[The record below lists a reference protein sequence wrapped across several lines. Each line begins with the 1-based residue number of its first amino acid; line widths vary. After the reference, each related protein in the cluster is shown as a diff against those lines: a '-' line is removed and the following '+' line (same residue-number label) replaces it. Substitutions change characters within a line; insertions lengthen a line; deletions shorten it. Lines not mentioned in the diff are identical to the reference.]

1 MGDISKST
9 QKSTSRVL
17 AALDYSMPSS
27 SSSSHTTIQTSQIL
41 GKRKSESDTFPVSPV
56 MRARTLP
63 DIDSMI
69 HGPHSSLN
77 RPVHATGASSQGASS
92 RAGKSKPRT
101 KNNIQSKLIT
111 SGFSLRYD
119 SETPASR
126 IDQGGPDQEQRLA
139 EFVYNSIE
147 NLGDRR
153 SVKDAIR
160 NLGLQSDKDLLPGLE
175 VRLLP
180 HQLIGVDWMVDQE
193 RKSPH
198 RGGILADE
206 MGLGKTV
213 QMIATMAANL
223 PRDTDAVKTTLVVVP
238 AALLQQASLFSWK
251 EEIETKSNDLF
262 TVHIHH
268 GRDKLSTLMDVRS
281 KDVIITTYQTLS
293 TELTIPKDIEEG
305 KELAYL
311 EDHGGVLGRMRWYR
325 VILDEA
331 QFIRNRGTHASR
343 SVALLRSTYRWM
355 LTGTPVTNTLYP
367 TSPSADI
374 YGLIRFG
381 RFRPWNDWESFK
393 QYIAKVQQEDAPL
406 AAMRAQEILKPL
418 LLRRTKQARLEGK
431 LILQLPPKNIELVT
445 LEFSADEQQLYD
457 DFEKKSHVQIN
468 RFIRK
473 GTLLKNATYILAM
486 ILRLRQLCCHPNL
499 ILARLLFF
507 DYIGELTHPTGKEF
521 ARAIRVMGP
530 AWVGDIKKRFMTR
543 ALESNLL
550 VFSDEEGADATC
562 PVCKDLYVNN
572 AGRVL
577 TCGHEICFGQWTLIM
592 PSLSCFDRGLVSLD
606 CMLMLSNSP
615 ITHNGEFGHGN
626 EKENIRAER
635 EYEAAAA
642 KGHRPC
648 AYSSFLRHAVLSLIR
663 AGPTCKKMNDLSP
676 TKVFKSIAFEPE
688 EDEVEEAN
696 RARKHARRL
705 VLEKPVRQGTVS
717 SEESS
722 DSDSEIE
729 LSVPSRFRGATP
741 EVDSSDDDM
750 PDFSQLFANGGK
762 LKKKDKKATGN
773 KRSRQQSDND
783 EVIDLTVSDVSDN
796 LDGSDIKL
804 GRRHAVR
811 SSKKHYDNG
820 KGKAPARDD
829 EEKPSSQSAE
839 KTNLEGP
846 GAPSDALIAMWR
858 KGDYDLEPSTKMLA
872 LISFLKS
879 WDESGDKTI
888 CYSQWTSMLD
898 LIETL
903 FSRYGIRSLRY
914 DGSMNRIS
922 RDNTLATFKR
932 PDGPKVILISTKCG
946 SVGLNLVVANRIIN
960 LDLSWN
966 YASES
971 QAYDRVHR
979 LGQEKDVFVKRL
991 VVKNT
996 IEERMLRL
1004 QEVKTDLA
1012 DAALGEGAG
1021 TKLQKMSVKEIKTLF
1036 GMKT

>member
-1 MGDISKST
+1 MGDMSKSAP
-9 QKSTSRVL
+9 KKTSRILDV
-17 AALDYSMPSS
+17 LDYSMLAS
-27 SSSSHTTIQTSQIL
+27 SSSSHTTTQTSQIL
-41 GKRKSESDTFPVSPV
+41 GKRKSDTFPVSPV
-56 MRARTLP
+56 RRVQTLP
-63 DIDSMI
+63 DIGSVI
-69 HGPHSSLN
+69 HGPHSPFN
-77 RPVHATGASSQGASS
+77 KPVHASASSGAGGS
-92 RAGKSKPRT
+92 KSRT
-101 KNNIQSKLIT
+101 KSEIQSKLIT

-119 SETPASR
+119 NETPVSR

-153 SVKDAIR
+153 SVKDAIQ

-180 HQLIGVDWMVDQE
+180 HQLIGVNWMVDQE
-193 RKSPH
+193 KKSPH

-223 PRDTDAVKTTLVVVP
+223 PKDTDAVKTTLVVVP
-238 AALLQQASLFSWK
+238 AALLQQWK

-293 TELTIPKDIEEG
+293 MELTIPKDIEEG
-305 KELAYL
+305 EELAYL

-325 VILDEA
+325 VVLDEA
-331 QFIRNRGTHASR
+331 QFIRNRGTNASR
-343 SVALLRSTYRWM
+343 SVTLLRSTYRWM
-355 LTGTPVTNTLYP
+355 LTGTPVTNTL
-367 TSPSADI
+367 ADI

-418 LLRRTKQARLEGK
+418 LLRRTKEARLEGK

-445 LEFSADEQQLYD
+445 LEFSADERQLYD
-457 DFEKKSHVQIN
+457 DFEKKSHIQIN
-468 RFIRK
+468 RFIKR
-473 GTLLKNATYILAM
+473 GTLLKNATAILAM

-499 ILARLLFF
+499 ILCHTEEHDDPSILMSDDKGR
-507 DYIGELTHPTGKEF
+507 EF

-530 AWVGDIKKRFMTR
+530 TWVSDIKKKFMTR

-550 VFSDEEGADATC
+550 AFSDEEGADATC
-562 PVCKDLYVNN
+562 PVCKDLYANN

-577 TCGHEICFGQWTLIM
+577 TCGHEICF
-592 PSLSCFDRGLVSLD
+592 D
-606 CMLMLSNSP
+606 CMLILSNSP
-615 ITHNGEFGHGN
+615 IAHNGEFGHGN
-626 EKENIRAER
+626 EKENLRAER
-635 EYEAAAA
+635 EHEAAAA

-648 AYSSFLRHAVLSLIR
+648 
-663 AGPTCKKMNDLSP
+663 PTCKKMNDLSQ
-676 TKVFKSIAFEPE
+676 TRVFKSIAFEPE

-696 RARKHARRL
+696 RARKRARRL
-705 VLEKPVRQGTVS
+705 APEKPGRQSTVS
-717 SEESS
+717 SEEAS

-729 LSVPSRFRGATP
+729 VSAPSRFRGATP
-741 EVDSSDDDM
+741 ELDSSDDDM

-762 LKKKDKKATGN
+762 LKKKGKKAAGN
-773 KRSRQQSDND
+773 KRSRQQSDDD
-783 EVIDLTVSDVSDN
+783 EVLDLTMGDVSGH
-796 LDGSDIKL
+796 LDGPDVEL
-804 GRRHAVR
+804 GRGYAVR
-811 SSKKHYDNG
+811 SSKKHNDNG
-820 KGKAPARDD
+820 KGKAPLKDN
-829 EEKPSSQSAE
+829 EEEPASQGAE
-839 KTNLEGP
+839 KANVEDSCV
-846 GAPSDALIAMWR
+846 PSRALIAMWR

-872 LISFLKS
+872 LIDFLKS
-879 WDESGDKTI
+879 WDTSGDKTI

-914 DGSMNRIS
+914 DGSMDRIS
-922 RDNTLATFKR
+922 RDNALVTFKR
-932 PDGPKVILISTKCG
+932 HDGPKVILISTKCG
-946 SVGLNLVVANRIIN
+946 SVGLNLVAANRIVN

-1012 DAALGEGAG
+1012 NAALGEGTG

>member
-1 MGDISKST
+1 MDDKSKST
-9 QKSTSRVL
+9 PKKTSRIL
-17 AALDYSMPSS
+17 AALDYSILTS
-27 SSSSHTTIQTSQIL
+27 SSSSHSTTQTPQIL
-41 GKRKSESDTFPVSPV
+41 GKRKSDTFPVSPV
-56 MRARTLP
+56 RRVQTFP
-63 DIDSMI
+63 DIGSTI
-69 HGPHSSLN
+69 YGPHSPFN
-77 RPVHATGASSQGASS
+77 RPVHATGTSLQGASS
-92 RAGKSKPRT
+92 GAGRSKART
-101 KNNIQSKLIT
+101 KSEIQSKLIK

-119 SETPASR
+119 NETPISR

-147 NLGDRR
+147 NLGDGR
-153 SVKDAIR
+153 SVKDAIQ

-175 VRLLP
+175 IRLLP
-180 HQLIGVDWMVDQE
+180 HQLIGVNWMVDQE
-193 RKSPH
+193 KKSPH

-223 PRDTDAVKTTLVVVP
+223 PKDTDAVKTTLVVVP
-238 AALLQQASLFSWK
+238 AALLQQWK

-281 KDVIITTYQTLS
+281 KDVIITTYQTLNM
-293 TELTIPKDIEEG
+293 ELTIPKDIEEG
-305 KELAYL
+305 EELAYL

-331 QFIRNRGTHASR
+331 QFIRNRGTHVSR
-343 SVALLRSTYRWM
+343 SVTLLRSTYRWM
-355 LTGTPVTNTLYP
+355 LTGTPVTNTL
-367 TSPSADI
+367 ADI

-381 RFRPWNDWESFK
+381 RFRPWNDWESFQ

-445 LEFSADEQQLYD
+445 LEFSADERQLYD
-457 DFEKKSHVQIN
+457 DFEKKSHIQIN
-468 RFIRK
+468 RFIKR
-473 GTLLKNATYILAM
+473 GTLLKNATAILAM

-499 ILARLLFF
+499 ILCHTE
-507 DYIGELTHPTGKEF
+507 ELEDPSILMSDDKGREF
-521 ARAIRVMGP
+521 ARAIRVMGS
-530 AWVGDIKKRFMTR
+530 AWVSDVKKRFMTR

-562 PVCKDLYVNN
+562 PVCKDLYANN

-577 TCGHEICFGQWTLIM
+577 TCGHEICF
-592 PSLSCFDRGLVSLD
+592 D
-606 CMLMLSNSP
+606 CMLILSNSP
-615 ITHNGEFGHGN
+615 IAHNGEFGHGN
-626 EKENIRAER
+626 EKENVRAER

-648 AYSSFLRHAVLSLIR
+648 
-663 AGPTCKKMNDLSP
+663 PTCKKMNDLSQ
-676 TKVFKSIAFEPE
+676 TKVFMSIAFEPE

-696 RARKHARRL
+696 RARKRARWL
-705 VLEKPVRQGTVS
+705 SLEKPVRQSTVL

-729 LSVPSRFRGATP
+729 VSAPSRFRGATP
-741 EVDSSDDDM
+741 ELDSSDDDM

-762 LKKKDKKATGN
+762 LKKKGKKAAGN
-773 KRSRQQSDND
+773 KRSRQQSDDD
-783 EVIDLTVSDVSDN
+783 EVLDLTTD
-796 LDGSDIKL
+796 DGSDARL
-804 GRRHAVR
+804 GRGVQ
-811 SSKKHYDNG
+811 SSKEYNDNR
-820 KGKAPARDD
+820 KGKTPLRDN
-829 EEKPSSQSAE
+829 EEKSASQGVE
-839 KTNLEGP
+839 KANLEDS
-846 GAPSDALIAMWR
+846 GAPSRALIAMWR

-872 LISFLKS
+872 LIDFLKS
-879 WDESGDKTI
+879 WDVSGDKTI

-914 DGSMNRIS
+914 DGSMDRIS
-922 RDNTLATFKR
+922 RDNALATFKR
-932 PDGPKVILISTKCG
+932 HDGPKVILISTKCG

-1004 QEVKTDLA
+1004 QEVKTNLA
-1012 DAALGEGAG
+1012 DAALGEGTG
-1021 TKLQKMSVKEIKTLF
+1021 TKLQKMSVREIKTLF

>member
-1 MGDISKST
+1 MGDMSKST
-9 QKSTSRVL
+9 PKKTSRIL
-17 AALDYSMPSS
+17 AALDHSMLAS
-27 SSSSHTTIQTSQIL
+27 SSSSHTTMQTSQIL
-41 GKRKSESDTFPVSPV
+41 GKRKSDTFPVSPV
-56 MRARTLP
+56 RRVRTLP
-63 DIDSMI
+63 DIGSVV
-69 HGPHSSLN
+69 HGPNSPFN
-77 RPVHATGASSQGASS
+77 KPVYATGASSHGASS
-92 RAGKSKPRT
+92 GAGGSKSTT
-101 KNNIQSKLIT
+101 KSDIQSKLIT

-119 SETPASR
+119 DETPVSH
-126 IDQGGPDQEQRLA
+126 IDQGGPDQELRLA

-180 HQLIGVDWMVDQE
+180 HQLIGVNWMVDQE
-193 RKSPH
+193 KKSPH

-213 QMIATMAANL
+213 QMIATMAVNL
-223 PRDTDAVKTTLVVVP
+223 PKDTDAVKTTLVVVP
-238 AALLQQASLFSWK
+238 AALLQQWK

-293 TELTIPKDIEEG
+293 MELTIPKDVEEG
-305 KELAYL
+305 EELAYL
-311 EDHGGVLGRMRWYR
+311 ENHGGVLGRMRWYR

-343 SVALLRSTYRWM
+343 SVARLRSTYRWM
-355 LTGTPVTNTLYP
+355 LTGTPVTNTL
-367 TSPSADI
+367 ADI

-445 LEFSADEQQLYD
+445 LEFSADERQLYD

-468 RFIRK
+468 RFIKR
-473 GTLLKNATYILAM
+473 GTLLKNATAILAM

-499 ILARLLFF
+499 ILCHTEEHEDPSILISDDKGR
-507 DYIGELTHPTGKEF
+507 EF
-521 ARAIRVMGP
+521 ARAIRVMGT
-530 AWVGDIKKRFMTR
+530 AWVSDVKKRFMTR
-543 ALESNLL
+543 ALESNL
-550 VFSDEEGADATC
+550 FAFTDEEGADPTC
-562 PVCKDLYVNN
+562 PICKDLYANN

-577 TCGHEICFGQWTLIM
+577 TCGHEICF
-592 PSLSCFDRGLVSLD
+592 D
-606 CMLMLSNSP
+606 CMLILSNSP
-615 ITHNGEFGHGN
+615 IVHNGEFGHGN
-626 EKENIRAER
+626 EKENLRAER
-635 EYEAAAA
+635 EYEAAVA

-648 AYSSFLRHAVLSLIR
+648 
-663 AGPTCKKMNDLSP
+663 PTCKKMNDLTQ

-688 EDEVEEAN
+688 DDEVEEAN
-696 RARKHARRL
+696 RARKRARRL
-705 VLEKPVRQGTVS
+705 APEKPVRPGTVS
-717 SEESS
+717 CEESS

-729 LSVPSRFRGATP
+729 VSAPSRFRGATP
-741 EVDSSDDDM
+741 ELDSSDDDM

-762 LKKKDKKATGN
+762 LKGKKAGGN
-773 KRSRQQSDND
+773 KRSHQQSDDD
-783 EVIDLTVSDVSDN
+783 EVIDLTMGDVSDH
-796 LDGSDIKL
+796 LDGSDAEL
-804 GRRHAVR
+804 GRGHAVR
-811 SSKKHYDNG
+811 FSKKHDDNG
-820 KGKAPARDD
+820 KGKTPLRDN
-829 EEKPSSQSAE
+829 EEKPASQGAE
-839 KTNLEGP
+839 KANLEDS
-846 GAPSDALIAMWR
+846 GAPSRALIAMWR

-872 LISFLKS
+872 LIDFLKS
-879 WDESGDKTI
+879 WDVSGDKTI

-898 LIETL
+898 LVETL

-914 DGSMNRIS
+914 DGSMDRIS
-922 RDNTLATFKR
+922 RDNTLVTFKR
-932 PDGPKVILISTKCG
+932 HDGPKVILISTKCG

-1012 DAALGEGAG
+1012 DAALGEGTG
-1021 TKLQKMSVKEIKTLF
+1021 TKLQKMSVKEIKTV
-1036 GMKT
+1036 

>member
-1 MGDISKST
+1 MGDMSKSAP
-9 QKSTSRVL
+9 KKTSRILDV
-17 AALDYSMPSS
+17 LDYSMLAS
-27 SSSSHTTIQTSQIL
+27 SSSSHTTTQTSQIL
-41 GKRKSESDTFPVSPV
+41 GKRKSDTFPVSPV
-56 MRARTLP
+56 RRVQTLP
-63 DIDSMI
+63 DIGSVI
-69 HGPHSSLN
+69 HGPHSPFN
-77 RPVHATGASSQGASS
+77 KPVHATDTSSQGASS
-92 RAGKSKPRT
+92 RAGGSKSRT
-101 KNNIQSKLIT
+101 KSEIQSKLIT

-119 SETPASR
+119 DETPVSR

-153 SVKDAIR
+153 SVKDAIQ

-175 VRLLP
+175 ISAHIIISEHR
-180 HQLIGVDWMVDQE
+180 MVDQE
-193 RKSPH
+193 KKSPH

-223 PRDTDAVKTTLVVVP
+223 PKDTDAVKTTLVVVP
-238 AALLQQASLFSWK
+238 AALLQQAK
-251 EEIETKSNDLF
+251 EIETKSNDLF

-293 TELTIPKDIEEG
+293 MELTIPKDIEEG
-305 KELAYL
+305 EELAYL

-331 QFIRNRGTHASR
+331 QFIRNRGTQASR
-343 SVALLRSTYRWM
+343 SVTLLRSTYRWM
-355 LTGTPVTNTLYP
+355 LTGTPVTNTLYAQFFFAAFLGYR
-367 TSPSADI
+367 TAPSADI

-393 QYIAKVQQEDAPL
+393 QYIAKAQQEDAPL

-418 LLRRTKQARLEGK
+418 LLRRTKEARLEGK

-445 LEFSADEQQLYD
+445 LEFSADERQLYD
-457 DFEKKSHVQIN
+457 DFEKKSHIQIN
-468 RFIRK
+468 RFIKR
-473 GTLLKNATYILAM
+473 GTLLKNCVVT
-486 ILRLRQLCCHPNL
+486 PNL
-499 ILARLLFF
+499 ILCHTEEHDDPSILMSDDKGR
-507 DYIGELTHPTGKEF
+507 EF

-530 AWVGDIKKRFMTR
+530 TWVSDIKKRFMTR

-550 VFSDEEGADATC
+550 AFSDEEGADATC
-562 PVCKDLYVNN
+562 PVCKDLYANN

-577 TCGHEICFGQWTLIM
+577 TCGHEICF
-592 PSLSCFDRGLVSLD
+592 D
-606 CMLMLSNSP
+606 CMLILSNSP
-615 ITHNGEFGHGN
+615 IAHNGEFGHGN
-626 EKENIRAER
+626 EKENLRAER
-635 EYEAAAA
+635 EHEAAAA

-648 AYSSFLRHAVLSLIR
+648 
-663 AGPTCKKMNDLSP
+663 PTCKKMNDLSQ

-696 RARKHARRL
+696 RARKRARRL
-705 VLEKPVRQGTVS
+705 APEKPGRQSTVS
-717 SEESS
+717 SEEAF

-729 LSVPSRFRGATP
+729 VSAPSRFRGATP
-741 EVDSSDDDM
+741 ELDSSDDDM

-762 LKKKDKKATGN
+762 LKEKGKKAAGN
-773 KRSRQQSDND
+773 KRSRQQSDDN
-783 EVIDLTVSDVSDN
+783 EILDLTMGDVSGH
-796 LDGSDIKL
+796 LDGPDVEL
-804 GRRHAVR
+804 GRGYAVQ
-811 SSKKHYDNG
+811 SSKKHNDNG
-820 KGKAPARDD
+820 KGKAPLRDN
-829 EEKPSSQSAE
+829 EEEPASQGAE
-839 KTNLEGP
+839 KANVEDSCV
-846 GAPSDALIAMWR
+846 PSRALIAMWR

-872 LISFLKS
+872 LIDFLKS
-879 WDESGDKTI
+879 WDASGDKII

-914 DGSMNRIS
+914 DGSMDRIS
-922 RDNTLATFKR
+922 RDNTLVTFKR
-932 PDGPKVILISTKCG
+932 HDGPKVILISTKCG
-946 SVGLNLVVANRIIN
+946 SVGLNLVAANRIIN

-1012 DAALGEGAG
+1012 NAALGEGTG

>member
-17 AALDYSMPSS
+17 AALDYSLPSS
-27 SSSSHTTIQTSQIL
+27 SNSHTTIQTSQIL
-41 GKRKSESDTFPVSPV
+41 GKRKSESNTFPVSPV
-56 MRARTLP
+56 TLP
-63 DIDSMI
+63 DVDSTI
-69 HGPHSSLN
+69 HVPHSQFN
-77 RPVHATGASSQGASS
+77 KPVHATGASLQGASS
-92 RAGKSKPRT
+92 RAGRSQSRT

-119 SETPASR
+119 SETPATR

-180 HQLIGVDWMVDQE
+180 HQLIGVNWMVDQE
-193 RKSPH
+193 KKSPH

-238 AALLQQASLFSWK
+238 AALLQQWK

-305 KELAYL
+305 DELTYL
-311 EDHGGVLGRMRWYR
+311 ENHGGVLSRMRWYR

-367 TSPSADI
+367 TTPSADI

-468 RFIRK
+468 RFIKR

-499 ILARLLFF
+499 ILCHTEEYE
-507 DYIGELTHPTGKEF
+507 DPSIIMSDDKGKEF
-521 ARAIRVMGP
+521 ARAIRVMGS

-577 TCGHEICFGQWTLIM
+577 TCGHEICF
-592 PSLSCFDRGLVSLD
+592 D
-606 CMLMLSNSP
+606 CMLILSNSP
-615 ITHNGEFGHGN
+615 ITHDGEFGHGN
-626 EKENIRAER
+626 EKENLRAER

-648 AYSSFLRHAVLSLIR
+648 
-663 AGPTCKKMNDLSP
+663 PTCKKMNDP

-696 RARKHARRL
+696 RARKHARR
-705 VLEKPVRQGTVS
+705 VVQEKPVPQGTDS

-762 LKKKDKKATGN
+762 LKKKDKKAAGN
-773 KRSRQQSDND
+773 KRSRQQSSND
-783 EVIDLTVSDVSDN
+783 EVLDLTADDASDY

-804 GRRHAVR
+804 GRGHAVR

-820 KGKAPARDD
+820 KGKAPMRDD
-829 EEKPSSQSAE
+829 EEKPPSQSAE
-839 KTNLEGP
+839 KAHLEGP

-872 LISFLKS
+872 LINFLKS

-1004 QEVKTDLA
+1004 QEVKSDLA
-1012 DAALGEGAG
+1012 DAALGEGTG

>member
-1 MGDISKST
+1 MDDISKST
-9 QKSTSRVL
+9 HKSTSRVL

-27 SSSSHTTIQTSQIL
+27 SNSHTIIQTSQIL
-41 GKRKSESDTFPVSPV
+41 GKRKSESNTFPVSPV
-56 MRARTLP
+56 RRAQTLP
-63 DIDSMI
+63 DVDSTI
-69 HGPHSSLN
+69 HGPHSQFN
-77 RPVHATGASSQGASS
+77 KPVHATGASLQGASS
-92 RAGKSKPRT
+92 RAGRSQSRT

-119 SETPASR
+119 SETPATR

-180 HQLIGVDWMVDQE
+180 HQLIGVNWMVDQE
-193 RKSPH
+193 KKSPY

-223 PRDTDAVKTTLVVVP
+223 PRDTDVVKTTLVVVP
-238 AALLQQASLFSWK
+238 AALLQQWK

-293 TELTIPKDIEEG
+293 TELTIPKDTEEG
-305 KELAYL
+305 DELAYL

-367 TSPSADI
+367 TTPSADI

-468 RFIRK
+468 RFIKR

-499 ILARLLFF
+499 ILCHTEEHEDPSILMS
-507 DYIGELTHPTGKEF
+507 DDKGKEF

-530 AWVGDIKKRFMTR
+530 TWVGDIKKRFMTR

-550 VFSDEEGADATC
+550 AFSDEEGADATC

-577 TCGHEICFGQWTLIM
+577 TCGHEICFGQWTLII
-592 PSLSCFDRGLVSLD
+592 PSSLCFDRVLVSLD
-606 CMLMLSNSP
+606 CMLILSNSP
-615 ITHNGEFGHGN
+615 ITHDGEFGHGN
-626 EKENIRAER
+626 EKENLRAER

-648 AYSSFLRHAVLSLIR
+648 
-663 AGPTCKKMNDLSP
+663 PTCKKMNDP
-676 TKVFKSIAFEPE
+676 TKVFKSIAFQPE

-696 RARKHARRL
+696 RAH
-705 VLEKPVRQGTVS
+705 
-717 SEESS
+717 
-722 DSDSEIE
+722 SEIE

-762 LKKKDKKATGN
+762 LKKKDKKAAGN
-773 KRSRQQSDND
+773 KRSRQQSGND
-783 EVIDLTVSDVSDN
+783 EVLDLTVGDVSDY
-796 LDGSDIKL
+796 LDDSDIEL
-804 GRRHAVR
+804 GSGHAVR
-811 SSKKHYDNG
+811 SSKKHYDYG
-820 KGKAPARDD
+820 KGKAPMRDD
-829 EEKPSSQSAE
+829 EEKPPSQSAE
-839 KTNLEGP
+839 KANLEDS

-872 LISFLKS
+872 LINFLKS

>member
-1 MGDISKST
+1 MGDMSKST
-9 QKSTSRVL
+9 PKKTSRIL
-17 AALDYSMPSS
+17 AALDYSSMLASS
-27 SSSSHTTIQTSQIL
+27 SSSYTTMQTPQTL
-41 GKRKSESDTFPVSPV
+41 GKRKSDTFPVSPV
-56 MRARTLP
+56 RRVQTLS
-63 DIDSMI
+63 DIGSVI
-69 HGPHSSLN
+69 HGPQSPFN
-77 RPVHATGASSQGASS
+77 KPVHTTSAAGASSQGALSG
-92 RAGKSKPRT
+92 AGRSTTTTKSE
-101 KNNIQSKLIT
+101 IQSKLIT

-119 SETPASR
+119 NETPVSR

-147 NLGDRR
+147 NLGNRR
-153 SVKDAIR
+153 SVKDAMH

-180 HQLIGVDWMVDQE
+180 HQLIGVNWMVDQE
-193 RKSPH
+193 KKSPH
-198 RGGILADE
+198 KGGILADE

-213 QMIATMAANL
+213 QMIATMAANM
-223 PRDTDAVKTTLVVVP
+223 PKDTDAVKTTLVVVP
-238 AALLQQASLFSWK
+238 AALLQQWK

-293 TELTIPKDIEEG
+293 MELAIPKDIEEG
-305 KELAYL
+305 EELAYL

-355 LTGTPVTNTLYP
+355 LTGTPVTNTL
-367 TSPSADI
+367 ADI

-393 QYIAKVQQEDAPL
+393 QYVAKVQQEDAPL

-445 LEFSADEQQLYD
+445 LEFSVDERQ
-457 DFEKKSHVQIN
+457 KSHVQIN
-468 RFIRK
+468 RFIKR
-473 GTLLKNATYILAM
+473 GTLLKNATAILAM

-499 ILARLLFF
+499 ILCHTEEYEDPSILMSDDKGR
-507 DYIGELTHPTGKEF
+507 EF
-521 ARAIRVMGP
+521 ARAVRVMGP
-530 AWVGDIKKRFMTR
+530 AWVSDVKKRFMTR

-550 VFSDEEGADATC
+550 VFSDEEGADAAC
-562 PVCKDLYVNN
+562 PVCKDLYANN

-577 TCGHEICFGQWTLIM
+577 TCGHEICF
-592 PSLSCFDRGLVSLD
+592 D
-606 CMLMLSNSP
+606 CMLILSGSP
-615 ITHNGEFGHGN
+615 ISHNGEFGHGN
-626 EKENIRAER
+626 EKENLRSER

-648 AYSSFLRHAVLSLIR
+648 
-663 AGPTCKKMNDLSP
+663 PTCKKMNDLGQ

-696 RARKHARRL
+696 RARKRARWL
-705 VLEKPVRQGTVS
+705 APEKPVRQSTDS
-717 SEESS
+717 SGESS

-729 LSVPSRFRGATP
+729 VSAPSRFRGATP
-741 EVDSSDDDM
+741 ELDSSDDDM

-762 LKKKDKKATGN
+762 LKKKGN
-773 KRSRQQSDND
+773 KRSRQQSDDD
-783 EVIDLTVSDVSDN
+783 EVFDLTMGDVSDHVN
-796 LDGSDIKL
+796 DS
-804 GRRHAVR
+804 
-811 SSKKHYDNG
+811 NE
-820 KGKAPARDD
+820 KGKAPMRDS
-829 EEKPSSQSAE
+829 EEQPASQGTEQA
-839 KTNLEGP
+839 KLEAS
-846 GAPSDALIAMWR
+846 GAPSRALIAMWR

-872 LISFLKS
+872 LIDFLKS
-879 WDESGDKTI
+879 WDASGDKTI

-898 LIETL
+898 LVEQL

-914 DGSMNRIS
+914 DGSMDRIS
-922 RDNTLATFKR
+922 RDNTLVAFKR
-932 PDGPKVILISTKCG
+932 HDGPKVILISTKCG
-946 SVGLNLVVANRIIN
+946 SVGLNLVVANRVIN

-1004 QEVKTDLA
+1004 QEVKSDLA
-1012 DAALGEGAG
+1012 DAALGEGTG
-1021 TKLQKMSVKEIKTLF
+1021 MKLQKMSVKEIKTLF

>member
-1 MGDISKST
+1 MGDMSKST
-9 QKSTSRVL
+9 PKQTSRIL
-17 AALDYSMPSS
+17 AALDYSMLDSS
-27 SSSSHTTIQTSQIL
+27 PSSHTTIQTSQIL
-41 GKRKSESDTFPVSPV
+41 GKRKSDTFPVSPV
-56 MRARTLP
+56 RRVQTLP
-63 DIDSMI
+63 DIGSTI
-69 HGPHSSLN
+69 HGPYSPFN
-77 RPVHATGASSQGASS
+77 KPVHATGASSHDASS
-92 RAGKSKPRT
+92 RAGGSKSRT
-101 KNNIQSKLIT
+101 KNEIQSKLIT

-119 SETPASR
+119 DETPASL

-147 NLGDRR
+147 NLGDKW

-160 NLGLQSDKDLLPGLE
+160 NLGLQSDKDILPGLE

-180 HQLIGVDWMVDQE
+180 HQLIGVNWMVDQE
-193 RKSPH
+193 KKSPH

-213 QMIATMAANL
+213 QMIATMAVNL
-223 PRDTDAVKTTLVVVP
+223 PKDTDAVRTTLVVVP
-238 AALLQQASLFSWK
+238 AALLQQWK

-268 GRDKLSTLMDVRS
+268 GRDKLSTLMDVKS

-293 TELTIPKDIEEG
+293 MELTIPKDVEEG
-305 KELAYL
+305 EELAYL

-331 QFIRNRGTHASR
+331 QFIRNRGTRASR

-355 LTGTPVTNTLYP
+355 LTGTPVTNTL
-367 TSPSADI
+367 ADI

-381 RFRPWNDWESFK
+381 FRPWNDWESFK

-445 LEFSADEQQLYD
+445 LEFSADERQLYD
-457 DFEKKSHVQIN
+457 DFEKKSHIQIN
-468 RFIRK
+468 RFIKR
-473 GTLLKNATYILAM
+473 GTLLKNATAILAM

-499 ILARLLFF
+499 ILCHTEEHEDPSILMS
-507 DYIGELTHPTGKEF
+507 DDKGKEF

-530 AWVGDIKKRFMTR
+530 AWVSDIKKRFMTR

-550 VFSDEEGADATC
+550 AFSDEEGADATC
-562 PVCKDLYVNN
+562 PVCKDLYANN

-577 TCGHEICFGQWTLIM
+577 ACGHEICF
-592 PSLSCFDRGLVSLD
+592 D
-606 CMLMLSNSP
+606 CMLILSNSP
-615 ITHNGEFGHGN
+615 IAHNGEFGCGN
-626 EKENIRAER
+626 EKENLRAER
-635 EYEAAAA
+635 EYEAAVT

-648 AYSSFLRHAVLSLIR
+648 
-663 AGPTCKKMNDLSP
+663 PTCKKMNDL
-676 TKVFKSIAFEPE
+676 TQAMVFKSIAFEPE
-688 EDEVEEAN
+688 DDEVEEAN
-696 RARKHARRL
+696 RARKRARRL
-705 VLEKPVRQGTVS
+705 APEKPVRQGSTVS

-729 LSVPSRFRGATP
+729 VSAPSRFRGATP
-741 EVDSSDDDM
+741 ELDSSDDDM

-762 LKKKDKKATGN
+762 LKKKGKKARGN
-773 KRSRQQSDND
+773 KRSCRQSDD
-783 EVIDLTVSDVSDN
+783 DDVIDLTMGDVSDH
-796 LDGSDIKL
+796 LDGSGVQL
-804 GRRHAVR
+804 GRGNAVR
-811 SSKKHYDNG
+811 SSKKHDDNG
-820 KGKAPARDD
+820 KGKAPLRDN
-829 EEKPSSQSAE
+829 EEKSASQAE
-839 KTNLEGP
+839 KANLEDS
-846 GAPSDALIAMWR
+846 GAPSRALISMWR

-872 LISFLKS
+872 LIDFLKS
-879 WDESGDKTI
+879 WDAGGDKTI

-898 LIETL
+898 LVEML

-914 DGSMNRIS
+914 DGSMDRVS
-922 RDNTLATFKR
+922 RDNALVTFKR
-932 PDGPKVILISTKCG
+932 HDGPKVILISTKCG

-1012 DAALGEGAG
+1012 DAALGEGTG

>member
-1 MGDISKST
+1 MGDMSKSSPK
-9 QKSTSRVL
+9 KSSRIL
-17 AALDYSMPSS
+17 AALDHSMLAS

-41 GKRKSESDTFPVSPV
+41 GKRKSDTFPVSP
-56 MRARTLP
+56 ARRVHTLP
-63 DIDSMI
+63 DIGSTI
-69 HGPHSSLN
+69 HGPHSPFN
-77 RPVHATGASSQGASS
+77 RPVHATSAAGTSSQGASS
-92 RAGKSKPRT
+92 GVSGSKLRSKSEA
-101 KNNIQSKLIT
+101 QSKLII

-119 SETPASR
+119 DETPVSR
-126 IDQGGPDQEQRLA
+126 IDQGGPGQEQRLA

-153 SVKDAIR
+153 SVKDAIQ

-180 HQLIGVDWMVDQE
+180 HQLIGVNWMVDQE
-193 RKSPH
+193 KKSPH

-213 QMIATMAANL
+213 QMIATMAVNL
-223 PRDTDAVKTTLVVVP
+223 PKETDAVKTTLVVVP
-238 AALLQQASLFSWK
+238 AALLQQWK

-281 KDVIITTYQTLS
+281 KDVIITTYQTLNM
-293 TELTIPKDIEEG
+293 ELTVPKDIEEG
-305 KELAYL
+305 EELAYL

-343 SVALLRSTYRWM
+343 SVAFLRSTYRWM
-355 LTGTPVTNTLYP
+355 LTGTPVTNTL
-367 TSPSADI
+367 ADI

-431 LILQLPPKNIELVT
+431 LILELPPKNIELVT
-445 LEFSADEQQLYD
+445 LEFSADERQLYD
-457 DFEKKSHVQIN
+457 DFEKKSHIQIN
-468 RFIRK
+468 RFIRR
-473 GTLLKNATYILAM
+473 GTLLKNATAILAM

-499 ILARLLFF
+499 ILCHTEEHEDPSVLMSDDKGR
-507 DYIGELTHPTGKEF
+507 EF

-530 AWVGDIKKRFMTR
+530 AWVNDVKKRFMTR

-550 VFSDEEGADATC
+550 AFSDEEGADATC
-562 PVCKDLYVNN
+562 PVCKDLYTNN

-577 TCGHEICFGQWTLIM
+577 TCGHEICF
-592 PSLSCFDRGLVSLD
+592 D
-606 CMLMLSNSP
+606 CMLILSSSP
-615 ITHNGEFGHGN
+615 ISHNGEFGHGN
-626 EKENIRAER
+626 EKENLRAER

-648 AYSSFLRHAVLSLIR
+648 
-663 AGPTCKKMNDLSP
+663 PTCKKMNDLSQ

-696 RARKHARRL
+696 RARKRARRL
-705 VLEKPVRQGTVS
+705 SLEKPVRQSTVL
-717 SEESS
+717 SEELS

-729 LSVPSRFRGATP
+729 VSAPSRFRGATP

-762 LKKKDKKATGN
+762 LKKKGKKAAGN
-773 KRSRQQSDND
+773 KRSRQQFDD
-783 EVIDLTVSDVSDN
+783 GEVLDLTMDDDSDAE
-796 LDGSDIKL
+796 L
-804 GRRHAVR
+804 GNGVR
-811 SSKKHYDNG
+811 SLKKHNDNG
-820 KGKAPARDD
+820 KGKSPLKYN
-829 EEKPSSQSAE
+829 EEKPASQGAV
-839 KTNLEGP
+839 KANLEDP
-846 GAPSDALIAMWR
+846 GAPSPALIAMWR

-872 LISFLKS
+872 LIDFLKS
-879 WDESGDKTI
+879 WDTSGDKTI

-898 LIETL
+898 LIEMI

-914 DGSMNRIS
+914 DGSMDRIS
-922 RDNTLATFKR
+922 RDNALVTFKR
-932 PDGPKVILISTKCG
+932 HDGPKVILISTKCG

-1004 QEVKTDLA
+1004 QEVKTNLA
-1012 DAALGEGAG
+1012 DAALGEGTG

>member
-1 MGDISKST
+1 MGDIPKST
-9 QKSTSRVL
+9 QKKTSRVL
-17 AALDYSMPSS
+17 AALDSSMLSS
-27 SSSSHTTIQTSQIL
+27 SSSSHTTQIL
-41 GKRKSESDTFPVSPV
+41 GKRNSESDTFPVSPV
-56 MRARTLP
+56 RRVQTLP
-63 DIDSMI
+63 DIGSVI
-69 HGPHSSLN
+69 HGPHSPFN
-77 RPVHATGASSQGASS
+77 KPVHASKRIADICYYHLTS
-92 RAGKSKPRT
+92 RPQLALHHM
-101 KNNIQSKLIT
+101 LIT

-119 SETPASR
+119 DETPVSH

-180 HQLIGVDWMVDQE
+180 HQLIGVNWMVDQE

-198 RGGILADE
+198 KGGILADE

-223 PRDTDAVKTTLVVVP
+223 PKDTDAVKTTLVVVP
-238 AALLQQASLFSWK
+238 AALLQQAK
-251 EEIETKSNDLF
+251 IETKSNDLF

-281 KDVIITTYQTLS
+281 KDVRHANHHS
-293 TELTIPKDIEEG
+293 FANTELAIPKDIEEG
-305 KELAYL
+305 GELAYL

-343 SVALLRSTYRWM
+343 SVVLLRSTYRWM
-355 LTGTPVTNTLYP
+355 LTGTPVTNTL
-367 TSPSADI
+367 ADI

-393 QYIAKVQQEDAPL
+393 QYIAKVQQQDAPL

-445 LEFSADEQQLYD
+445 LEFSADERQLYD
-457 DFEKKSHVQIN
+457 DFEKKSHIQIN

-473 GTLLKNATYILAM
+473 GTLLKKYALDYFCAM

-499 ILARLLFF
+499 ILSHTEEHEDPSILMSDNKER
-507 DYIGELTHPTGKEF
+507 EF
-521 ARAIRVMGP
+521 ARAIRVMGSD
-530 AWVGDIKKRFMTR
+530 WVGDLTNCTLRFMTR

-550 VFSDEEGADATC
+550 AFSDEEGADSTC
-562 PVCKDLYVNN
+562 PVCKDMYANN

-577 TCGHEICFGQWTLIM
+577 ACGHEICF
-592 PSLSCFDRGLVSLD
+592 D
-606 CMLMLSNSP
+606 CMLILSSSP
-615 ITHNGEFGHGN
+615 IAHNGEFGHGN
-626 EKENIRAER
+626 EKENLRAER

-642 KGHRPC
+642 KGYRPC
-648 AYSSFLRHAVLSLIR
+648 
-663 AGPTCKKMNDLSP
+663 PTCKKMNELNS

-696 RARKHARRL
+696 RARKRARRL
-705 VLEKPVRQGTVS
+705 VPEKPMRQGPVS
-717 SEESS
+717 ESS
-722 DSDSEIE
+722 DSDSEVE
-729 LSVPSRFRGATP
+729 VSAPLRFRGATP
-741 EVDSSDDDM
+741 ELDSSDDDM
-750 PDFSQLFANGGK
+750 PDFSRLFANGGK
-762 LKKKDKKATGN
+762 MKKEKKAAVN
-773 KRSRQQSDND
+773 KRSRQRPDNVGISFVFVGAGFDDWCVLQD
-783 EVIDLTVSDVSDN
+783 EVLDLTMSDVSDH
-796 LDGSDIKL
+796 LDGSDVEL
-804 GRRHAVR
+804 GRGYAVR
-811 SSKKHYDNG
+811 PSQKHDDNG
-820 KGKAPARDD
+820 KGKAPMRDD
-829 EEKPSSQSAE
+829 EEKPASQN
-839 KTNLEGP
+839 T
-846 GAPSDALIAMWR
+846 GALSDALIAMWR
-858 KGDYDLEPSTKMLA
+858 KGDCDLEPSTKMLA
-872 LISFLKS
+872 LIDFLKS
-879 WDESGDKTI
+879 WDASGDKTI

-914 DGSMNRIS
+914 DGSMDRRS
-922 RDNTLATFKR
+922 RDQALATFKR
-932 PDGPKVILISTKCG
+932 YDVPKVILISTKCG
-946 SVGLNLVVANRIIN
+946 SVGLNLVMANRIIN

-1004 QEVKTDLA
+1004 QEVKSDLA
-1012 DAALGEGAG
+1012 DAALGEGTG

>member
-1 MGDISKST
+1 
-9 QKSTSRVL
+9 
-17 AALDYSMPSS
+17 
-27 SSSSHTTIQTSQIL
+27 
-41 GKRKSESDTFPVSPV
+41 
-56 MRARTLP
+56 
-63 DIDSMI
+63 
-69 HGPHSSLN
+69 
-77 RPVHATGASSQGASS
+77 
-92 RAGKSKPRT
+92 
-101 KNNIQSKLIT
+101 
-111 SGFSLRYD
+111 GFSLRYD
-119 SETPASR
+119 DETPVSR

-153 SVKDAIR
+153 SVKDAIQ

-180 HQLIGVDWMVDQE
+180 HQLIGVNWMVDQE
-193 RKSPH
+193 KKSTH

-223 PRDTDAVKTTLVVVP
+223 PKDTDAVKTTLVVVP
-238 AALLQQASLFSWK
+238 AALLQQASLSSLIGFAHWK

-268 GRDKLSTLMDVRS
+268 GRDKLSTLVDVKS

-293 TELTIPKDIEEG
+293 MELTIPKNVEEG
-305 KELAYL
+305 EELAYL

-355 LTGTPVTNTLYP
+355 LTGTPVTNTL
-367 TSPSADI
+367 ADI

-445 LEFSADEQQLYD
+445 LEFSADERQLYD

-468 RFIRK
+468 RFIKR
-473 GTLLKNATYILAM
+473 GTLLKKYALSYFCAM

-499 ILARLLFF
+499 ILAQEHEDPSVLMSDDKGR
-507 DYIGELTHPTGKEF
+507 EF

-530 AWVGDIKKRFMTR
+530 AGCLQVKKRFMTR

-550 VFSDEEGADATC
+550 AFSDEEGADATC
-562 PVCKDLYVNN
+562 PICKDLYANN

-577 TCGHEICFGQWTLIM
+577 TCGHEICF
-592 PSLSCFDRGLVSLD
+592 D
-606 CMLMLSNSP
+606 CMLILSNSP
-615 ITHNGEFGHGN
+615 IVHNGEFGHGN
-626 EKENIRAER
+626 EKENLRAER
-635 EYEAAAA
+635 EYEAAVA

-648 AYSSFLRHAVLSLIR
+648 
-663 AGPTCKKMNDLSP
+663 PTCKKMNDLSP

-688 EDEVEEAN
+688 ENEVEEAN
-696 RARKHARRL
+696 RARKRARQL
-705 VLEKPVRQGTVS
+705 APKKAVHQGTVS
-717 SEESS
+717 A
-722 DSDSEIE
+722 
-729 LSVPSRFRGATP
+729 PSRFRGATP
-741 EVDSSDDDM
+741 ELDSSDDDM
-750 PDFSQLFANGGK
+750 PDFSQLFANGGQ
-762 LKKKDKKATGN
+762 LKKKGKKAGGN
-773 KRSRQQSDND
+773 KRSRQQSDDD
-783 EVIDLTVSDVSDN
+783 EVIDLTMSDVSDH
-796 LDGSDIKL
+796 LDGSDVEL
-804 GRRHAVR
+804 GRGHAVR
-811 SSKKHYDNG
+811 SSEKHDDNG
-820 KGKAPARDD
+820 KGKAPLRDS
-829 EEKPSSQSAE
+829 EEKPASQGAE
-839 KTNLEGP
+839 KANLEDSS
-846 GAPSDALIAMWR
+846 APSRALIAMWR

-872 LISFLKS
+872 LIDFLKS
-879 WDESGDKTI
+879 WDTSGDKTI

-914 DGSMNRIS
+914 DGSMDRIS
-922 RDNTLATFKR
+922 RDNTLVAFKR
-932 PDGPKVILISTKCG
+932 HDGPKVILISTKCG
-946 SVGLNLVVANRIIN
+946 SVGLNLVAANRIIN

-1012 DAALGEGAG
+1012 DAALGEGTG
-1021 TKLQKMSVKEIKTLF
+1021 TKLQKMSVKEIKTV
-1036 GMKT
+1036 

>member
-1 MGDISKST
+1 MGDMSKST
-9 QKSTSRVL
+9 PKKTSRIL
-17 AALDYSMPSS
+17 AALDHSMLASS
-27 SSSSHTTIQTSQIL
+27 STSHSTMQIPQII
-41 GKRKSESDTFPVSPV
+41 GKRKSDTFPVSPV
-56 MRARTLP
+56 RVQALP
-63 DIDSMI
+63 DIGSMI
-69 HGPHSSLN
+69 HGPHSPFN
-77 RPVHATGASSQGASS
+77 RPMHATGTSSQGASS
-92 RAGKSKPRT
+92 GTGGSKLRT
-101 KNNIQSKLIT
+101 KSEAQSKLIT

-119 SETPASR
+119 NETPVSR

-153 SVKDAIR
+153 SVKDAIQ

-180 HQLIGVDWMVDQE
+180 HQLIGVNWMVDQE
-193 RKSPH
+193 KKSPH

-223 PRDTDAVKTTLVVVP
+223 PKETDAVKTTLVVVP
-238 AALLQQASLFSWK
+238 AALLQQWK

-281 KDVIITTYQTLS
+281 KDVIITTYQTLNM
-293 TELTIPKDIEEG
+293 ELTIPKGIEEG
-305 KELAYL
+305 EELAYL

-343 SVALLRSTYRWM
+343 SVTLLRSTYRWM
-355 LTGTPVTNTLYP
+355 LTGTPVTNTL
-367 TSPSADI
+367 ADI

-445 LEFSADEQQLYD
+445 LEFSADERQLYD
-457 DFEKKSHVQIN
+457 DFEKKSHIQIN
-468 RFIRK
+468 RFIRR
-473 GTLLKNATYILAM
+473 GTLLKNATAILAM

-499 ILARLLFF
+499 ILCHTEEHEDPSILMSDDKGR
-507 DYIGELTHPTGKEF
+507 EF

-530 AWVGDIKKRFMTR
+530 AWVSDVKKRFMTR

-550 VFSDEEGADATC
+550 AFSDEEGADATC
-562 PVCKDLYVNN
+562 PVCKDLYANN

-577 TCGHEICFGQWTLIM
+577 TCGHEICF
-592 PSLSCFDRGLVSLD
+592 D
-606 CMLMLSNSP
+606 CMLILSNSP
-615 ITHNGEFGHGN
+615 IAHNGEFGHGN
-626 EKENIRAER
+626 EKENLRAER

-648 AYSSFLRHAVLSLIR
+648 
-663 AGPTCKKMNDLSP
+663 PTCKKMNDLSQ

-696 RARKHARRL
+696 RARKRARRL
-705 VLEKPVRQGTVS
+705 SLEKPVHQSTVL

-729 LSVPSRFRGATP
+729 VSAPSRFRGATP
-741 EVDSSDDDM
+741 ELDSSDDDM
-750 PDFSQLFANGGK
+750 PDFSQLFANGRK
-762 LKKKDKKATGN
+762 LKKKGKKAAGN
-773 KRSRQQSDND
+773 KRSRQQFDD
-783 EVIDLTVSDVSDN
+783 GEVLDLTMDDDSN
-796 LDGSDIKL
+796 AEPGS
-804 GRRHAVR
+804 GVR
-811 SSKKHYDNG
+811 SSKKHNDNG
-820 KGKAPARDD
+820 KGKSPLRDN
-829 EEKPSSQSAE
+829 EEKPASQGAV
-839 KTNLEGP
+839 KANLEDS
-846 GAPSDALIAMWR
+846 GAPSRALIAMWR
-858 KGDYDLEPSTKMLA
+858 KSDYDLEPSTKMLA
-872 LISFLKS
+872 LIEFLKS
-879 WDESGDKTI
+879 WDASGDKTI

-898 LIETL
+898 LIETI

-914 DGSMNRIS
+914 DGSMDRIS
-922 RDNTLATFKR
+922 RDNALVTFKR
-932 PDGPKVILISTKCG
+932 HDGPKVILISTKCG

-991 VVKNT
+991 VVRNT

-1004 QEVKTDLA
+1004 QEVKTNLA
-1012 DAALGEGAG
+1012 DAALGEGTG

>member
-9 QKSTSRVL
+9 PKKTSRIL
-17 AALDYSMPSS
+17 AALDYSMLASS
-27 SSSSHTTIQTSQIL
+27 SSSYTTMQTSQIL
-41 GKRKSESDTFPVSPV
+41 GKRKSDTFTVSP
-56 MRARTLP
+56 ARRVQTPP
-63 DIDSMI
+63 DIGSMI
-69 HGPHSSLN
+69 HGPHSLFN
-77 RPVHATGASSQGASS
+77 KPVHATGASLQGTSS
-92 RAGKSKPRT
+92 GAGRSKSRP
-101 KNNIQSKLIT
+101 KNDIQSKLIT

-119 SETPASR
+119 DGAPVGR

-147 NLGDRR
+147 NLGDKR
-153 SVKDAIR
+153 SVKDAIQ
-160 NLGLQSDKDLLPGLE
+160 NLGLQSDKDILPGLE

-180 HQLIGVDWMVDQE
+180 HQLIGVNWMVDQE
-193 RKSPH
+193 KKSPH

-213 QMIATMAANL
+213 QMIATMAVNL
-223 PRDTDAVKTTLVVVP
+223 PKDTDAVKTTLVVVP
-238 AALLQQASLFSWK
+238 AALLQQWK

-293 TELTIPKDIEEG
+293 MELAIPKDVEEG
-305 KELAYL
+305 EELTYL

-355 LTGTPVTNTLYP
+355 LTGTPVTNTL
-367 TSPSADI
+367 ADI

-445 LEFSADEQQLYD
+445 LEFSADERQLYD
-457 DFEKKSHVQIN
+457 DFEKKSHIQIN
-468 RFIRK
+468 RFIKR
-473 GTLLKNATYILAM
+473 GTLLKNATAILAM

-499 ILARLLFF
+499 ILCHTEEHEDPSILMSDDKA
-507 DYIGELTHPTGKEF
+507 KEF
-521 ARAIRVMGP
+521 ARAMRVMGP
-530 AWVGDIKKRFMTR
+530 AWVSDIKKRFMTR

-550 VFSDEEGADATC
+550 AFSDEEGADATC
-562 PVCKDLYVNN
+562 PVCKDLYVHN

-577 TCGHEICFGQWTLIM
+577 TCGHEICFDCLLI
-592 PSLSCFDRGLVSLD
+592 
-606 CMLMLSNSP
+606 LSNSP
-615 ITHNGEFGHGN
+615 IVHNGEFGYGN
-626 EKENIRAER
+626 EKENLRAER
-635 EYEAAAA
+635 EYEAAVA

-648 AYSSFLRHAVLSLIR
+648 
-663 AGPTCKKMNDLSP
+663 PTCKKMNDLSP

-688 EDEVEEAN
+688 EDEVEEEN
-696 RARKHARRL
+696 RARKRARRL
-705 VLEKPVRQGTVS
+705 ALEKSVRQSTAL

-722 DSDSEIE
+722 NSDSEIE
-729 LSVPSRFRGATP
+729 VSAPSRFRGATP
-741 EVDSSDDDM
+741 ELDSSDDDM
-750 PDFSQLFANGGK
+750 PDFSQLFANRGK
-762 LKKKDKKATGN
+762 LKKKGKKAEGN
-773 KRSRQQSDND
+773 KRPRQLSDDD
-783 EVIDLTVSDVSDN
+783 EVVDLTKSDVSDC
-796 LDGSDIKL
+796 LDGSDVEL
-804 GRRHAVR
+804 
-811 SSKKHYDNG
+811 G
-820 KGKAPARDD
+820 KGKAPPRDN
-829 EEKPSSQSAE
+829 EEKPALQGAE
-839 KTNLEGP
+839 KANLEDS
-846 GAPSDALIAMWR
+846 GAPSRALIAMWR

-872 LISFLKS
+872 LIDFLNS
-879 WDESGDKTI
+879 WDASGDKTI

-898 LIETL
+898 LMETL

-914 DGSMNRIS
+914 DGSMDRIS
-922 RDNTLATFKR
+922 RDNVLVAFKR
-932 PDGPKVILISTKCG
+932 HDGPKVILISTKCG

-1012 DAALGEGAG
+1012 DAALGEGTG